1 MRKYLTLI
9 KYKLSLTVSLSAMV
23 GYFLYMADPE
33 INMLFVFLGVFL
45 MAGGSSALNQ
55 YQERKWDKMMTRTG
69 NRPLPAGS
77 ISPGEA
83 LTITATC
90 IAAGAGL
97 LMITGWIPFLLGLLN
112 IFFYNALYTNLKRLT
127 VFAILPGGLVGAVPP
142 VIGWTAAGGGIF
154 HPNILFLAVLVFL
167 WQVPHFWLLLI
178 RYGKEYEDAG
188 FESITKYLDKKQV
201 NRLIFFWIIISA
213 SFIGTY
219 PMFGLELHLVL
230 AIILIIINISSI
242 ALLYYMIFRF
252 NPKNQKSTA
261 FILTNIILSLILII
275 FIVNALV

>member
-23 GYFLYMADPE
+23 GYFLFRADPE
-33 INMLFVFLGVFL
+33 INMIFVFLGVFL

-55 YQERKWDKMMTRTG
+55 YQERKWDRLMARTV

-77 ISPGEA
+77 ILPGDA
-83 LTITATC
+83 LTVSISC
-90 IAAGAGL
+90 IAAGGGL
-97 LMITGWIPFLLGLLN
+97 LIVTGWIPLLLGLLN
-112 IFFYNALYTNLKRLT
+112 IFFYNALYTNLKRIT

-142 VIGWTAAGGGIF
+142 VIGWTASGGGIF

-188 FESITKYLDKKQV
+188 FESITKYLDKRQV
-201 NRLIFFWIIISA
+201 SRLIFFWIIISA

-219 PMFGLELHLVL
+219 PLFGIELHLAL
-230 AIILIIINISSI
+230 GFFCRLSTNLSNRIS
-242 ALLYYMIFRF
+242 M
-252 NPKNQKSTA
+252 
-261 FILTNIILSLILII
+261 
-275 FIVNALV
+275 